1 MTRLLAG
8 IMLLGCVLPAQ
19 QAPAVRRRVNAPTA
33 FYDDAEIVTPGWMNA
48 GMYYSYTKVPAGRDL
63 SFPSVY
69 VAVGLNKRVG
79 ISGSTSYARSQFEE
93 VQINARGDSFLAA
106 KFLVVPEGERRPAVA
121 VEPMI
126 EVLGDA
132 SIGNSPL
139 SPERVNYVF
148 PLILQKSF
156 DSFRTYYTA
165 GYLTRG
171 IIFNSIVFEVNK
183 WSRVTP
189 IVIVAGSRL
198 TSELAFISELGLNR
212 SRSDAIAGAVV
223 AIRPGLAVFANTGR
237 SFGREDLNSS
247 RYRATVG
254 LSFNARLWGDN

>member
-1 MTRLLAG
+1 MIRLLAG
-8 IMLLGCVLPAQ
+8 VMLISSLLPAQ
-19 QAPAVRRRVNAPTA
+19 QAPVARRRVNAPTA
-33 FYDDAEIVTPGWMNA
+33 FYDDAEIVAAGWMNA

-63 SFPSVY
+63 SFPSAY

-79 ISGSTSYARSQFEE
+79 ISGSISYARSQFEE
-93 VQINARGDSFLAA
+93 SRINARGDSSLAA
-106 KFLVVPEGERRPAVA
+106 KFLILPEGERRPAVA

-139 SPERVNYVF
+139 SPDRVNYVF

-156 DSFRTYYTA
+156 DSFRTYCTM

-171 IIFNSIVFEVNK
+171 IIFNSFVFEGNK

-212 SRSDAIAGAVV
+212 SRVDLVGGAVV
-223 AIRPGLAVFANTGR
+223 AIRPGLAVFASTGR
-237 SFGREDLNSS
+237 SFGRVDLNST

>member
-1 MTRLLAG
+1 MRRLLTG
-8 IMLLGCVLPAQ
+8 LILLACGLPGQ
-19 QAPAVRRRVNAPTA
+19 QPPAVRRRVNAPTA
-33 FYDDAEIVTPGWMNA
+33 FYDDAEIVAPGWINT
-48 GMYYSYTKVPAGRDL
+48 GLYYSYTKVPAGRDL

-69 VAVGLNKRVG
+69 VAVGLNKRIG
-79 ISGSTSYARSQFEE
+79 ISGSTSYARSQFEDI
-93 VQINARGDSFLAA
+93 QINARGDSFLAA
-106 KFLVVPEGERRPAVA
+106 KFLLLPEGERRPAVA

-126 EVLGDA
+126 EMLGDA
-132 SIGNSPL
+132 SIGDSPL
-139 SPERVNYVF
+139 SPKRVNYIF

-198 TSELAFISELGLNR
+198 TNELAFISELGLNR
-212 SRSDAIAGAVV
+212 SRSDLIAGAIV
-223 AIRPGLAVFANTGR
+223 AIRPGLSVFANTGR
-237 SFGREDLNSS
+237 SFGRIDLNSA
-247 RYRATVG
+247 RYRATLG